1 MKLRLSLLV
10 ASIGAVQAFAFNA
23 KSKSSGAV
31 KTFRAGQQANVV
43 PMKSRGLV
51 SSDNGNYNGVIDDW
65 LILCMY
71 LLQADLIDSWI
82 D

>member
-23 KSKSSGAV
+23 KSSGAV

-51 SSDNGNYNGVIDDW
+51 SSDNGNDNYNGVIDDW
-65 LILCMY
+65 LIL
-71 LLQADLIDSWI
+71 DLCICYRLI
-82 D
+82 

>member
-23 KSKSSGAV
+23 KSSGAV
-31 KTFRAGQQANVV
+31 KTLRGQQANVV

-65 LILCMY
+65 LIL
-71 LLQADLIDSWI
+71 DLCICYRLI
-82 D
+82 

>member
-23 KSKSSGAV
+23 KSSGAV

-51 SSDNGNYNGVIDDW
+51 SSDNYNCNGVIDDW
-65 LILCMY
+65 LIL
-71 LLQADLIDSWI
+71 DLCICYI
-82 D
+82 LI